1 MTKLL
6 KIVAIISITLLL
18 SACHQANMKAT
29 EFIEETPQRTVL
41 KVGTLYGSQTY
52 LNSDQGESGFDYEMA
67 AKFADY
73 LDVPLEMIPY
83 HNRQQLFEA
92 LRLNQIDIVAAAI
105 TTTKNRRE
113 QFLLGPT
120 LYEVN
125 QVLIYKSGNLKPR
138 DFNKLQGDVI
148 VISESAAVDTVIK
161 LQQTNPNLSWQ
172 QVDDKDNEELFS
184 MVASG
189 EVLYTIADSNSLL
202 INQRYLPEL
211 REGIVLDEK
220 TEVVWLLPPLD
231 SDRLM
236 SALLSFWHNQKRNGT
251 LEHLNEKYFGHVK
264 RFDYVDTRAFI
275 RAIDNV
281 LPEYQALFEKHAGN
295 LDWRKL
301 AAAGYQES
309 HWNPKARSPTGVRGM
324 MMLTQP
330 TASSVGVDNRLD
342 AEQSIRGGAIYL
354 QKMIDRLPASIPDSQ
369 RIWFALA
376 SYNVGLGHVEDAR
389 KITQGMGKDP
399 SAWRDVKQVL
409 PLLQQ
414 RKYYQH
420 TRYGYARGSEA
431 VHYVDNIRRYYDT
444 LVWVDNQ
451 TKQLELELEQTE
463 ALAEETGSQTDDIDN
478 PEELIKS
485 AAQ

>member
-478 PEELIKS
+478 PEELINS